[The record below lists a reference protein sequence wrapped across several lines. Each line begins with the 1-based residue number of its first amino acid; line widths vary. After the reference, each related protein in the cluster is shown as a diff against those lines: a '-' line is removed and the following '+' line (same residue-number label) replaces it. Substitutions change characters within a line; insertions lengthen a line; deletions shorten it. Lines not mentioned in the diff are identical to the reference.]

1 MHMGL
6 FFTFQIMYLAIVLY
20 APSLAL
26 SAVTGINTWVSVLAI
41 GGVCTFYTVLVSQ
54 ILCSFHPKSDYYQMV
69 QAVQN
74 IGSRD

>member
-41 GGVCTFYTVLVSQ
+41 GGVCTFYTVMVSQ
-54 ILCSFHPKSDYYQMV
+54 ILSIVDYW
-69 QAVQN
+69 
-74 IGSRD
+74 IIIRWL